1 MLLNCLGQKKKKI
14 EVILSRKL
22 EFTVLRLCVPFLQSE
37 VQFNVYLL
45 LV

>member
-1 MLLNCLGQKKKKI
+1 MLLNCLGQKKIKNRSHTIKEI
-14 EVILSRKL
+14 